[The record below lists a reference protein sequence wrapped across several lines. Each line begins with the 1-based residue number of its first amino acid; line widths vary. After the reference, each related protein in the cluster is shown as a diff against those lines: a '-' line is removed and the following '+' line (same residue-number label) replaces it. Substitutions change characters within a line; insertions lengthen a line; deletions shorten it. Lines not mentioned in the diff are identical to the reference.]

1 MLLRSSRLY
10 PPLSRLKLSRLY
22 RPTFNKGKGMATET
36 EWRRVTPGQ
45 PTIPPFSVFNKT
57 IQKSQSDDREYRRI
71 RLENGLEAV
80 LIHDGKADKAA
91 ASLDVAVG
99 HLSDPD
105 DMPGLAHFC
114 EHLLFMGTEQ
124 FPKENE
130 YSEFLAKNNGGS
142 NAYTAASN
150 TNYYFSVATSELSG
164 ALDRFSG
171 FFHSPLFAPSCTS
184 RELNAVD
191 SEHKKNH
198 QQDMWRIFQLSKHLS
213 KPGHVWRKFGSGNR
227 ESLSRA
233 AKDLKVK
240 GKLVPSVENG
250 SATATLSANPSPIPS
265 RITSPALSVS
275 SSTNSEAEA
284 DGGVIGRE
292 TRRRLVEWWSREY
305 CASRMHLAVLGRE
318 SLDELAE
325 MASKFFSPIPN
336 RQVNPL
342 PMVHDHPYGPDEK
355 GTMIAVQ
362 TIMTLHAVEIDLPI
376 EYQAPHWRH
385 KPGGF
390 LGHLIGHEGPGSLY
404 SYLKNK
410 GWVTGLSSGPS
421 PLGRGL
427 DMFRITVY
435 LTKDGFKNYKSVV
448 LSTFKYISL
457 LRSSPTTFESYLQK
471 ERAVLSDIRF
481 RFKEKTRPDDYVTGI
496 AERQTQPYPPE
507 LLLVAPS
514 VSWEWGDEYLAAAA
528 GAGGGREK
536 VSEYLDQFKLEN
548 GRFILMAKGEDL
560 EEVLNLGG
568 GKESDSVW
576 EKEPIYGTM
585 YRVTKVDEEFM
596 RQTAAPNDIPEL
608 FLPRP
613 NLFIPTNL
621 DVDKREGVKPVKRP
635 HLIRETSLSS
645 LWHKKDDRFWIPKA
659 HVVIDIRSPVANTSP
674 KAAVLTRLFTD
685 LVTDSLS
692 EFSYDA
698 DLAGLMYNCT
708 SHAKGMYMSLQGY
721 NDKMSVLVKQVLEK
735 VKNLEVRKDRLDV
748 MVEQNKHQW
757 ENFFLGQS
765 YQLSEY
771 YGRYLMTKEQWT
783 VDESLKELPT
793 VTVEEIRQHAKN
805 LLSNAKLRVLVGGN
819 VYKDEAIKIT
829 EMAEAGLGASTLS
842 DSELSERALVLPKGC
857 NFIKTGTIPNPNQT
871 NSALT
876 YYVRIGSVADSRR
889 RVVGA
894 LLSQILSEPAFNVLR
909 TKEQLGYVVSSGSW
923 SLPGSVEKGIR
934 IVVQS
939 EKTPGYLEERVEAFL
954 DEMRGNI
961 EGMTLEM
968 FEEHKTGLDKK
979 WREEDKN
986 LGEELSRFL
995 AHVNSGHLDFYRN
1008 TTDADT
1014 LKDVTKEE
1022 IYALFM
1028 SHVHPSSKTRSK
1040 ISVQMRSQKVRPSRV
1055 SAAAAKVFEA
1065 RVRDTGVDVA
1075 SGAWKEALSDDTPGM
1090 EEFEKYWRE
1099 VLGEGAAQGL
1109 LESIPKLVQEYPVP
1123 GEGQDRV
1130 RSDVT
1135 YIGDMKEF
1143 RAGLETAEDLGA
1155 MVEWGDLPVS
1165 KF

>member
-1 MLLRSSRLY
+1 
-10 PPLSRLKLSRLY
+10 
-22 RPTFNKGKGMATET
+22 MATEA
-36 EWRRVTPGQ
+36 EWRRVSPTQPG
-45 PTIPPFSVFNKT
+45 IPQFSVFTKP
-57 IQKSQSDDREYRRI
+57 IQKSPQDDREYRRI
-71 RLENGLEAV
+71 KLENGLEAV

-142 NAYTAASN
+142 NAFTAASN

-164 ALDRFSG
+164 ALARFSG

-198 QQDMWRIFQLSKHLS
+198 QNDLWRIFQLSKHLS

-227 ESLSRA
+227 ETLSQA
-233 AKDLKVK
+233 AKDLKTK
-240 GKLVPSVENG
+240 GKLPMENG
-250 SATATLSANPSPIPS
+250 TAASAAPTLSANPSPIPS

-275 SSTNSEAEA
+275 STSSEAEA
-284 DGGVIGRE
+284 DGGAVGRE
-292 TRRRLVEWWSREY
+292 TRRRLVEWWNKEY
-305 CASRMHLAVLGRE
+305 CASRMHLAILGRE
-318 SLDELAE
+318 SLDDLAE

-336 RQVNPL
+336 RQVDPL
-342 PMVHDHPYGPDEK
+342 PMVHDHPYGHGEK

-376 EYQAPHWRH
+376 EYQAPYWRH
-385 KPGGF
+385 KPGSF
-390 LGHLIGHEGPGSLY
+390 LGHLVGHEGPGSLY

-427 DMFRITVY
+427 DMFRITIY
-435 LTKDGFKNYKSVV
+435 LTKDGFKNYRSVV
-448 LSTFKYISL
+448 LATFKYLSL
-457 LRSSPTTFESYLQK
+457 LRSSAIESYLQK
-471 ERAVLSDIRF
+471 ERAILSDIRF
-481 RFKEKTRPDDYVTGI
+481 RFIEKKRPDDYVTSI
-496 AERQTQPYPPE
+496 AERQTEPYPPE
-507 LLLVAPS
+507 LLLAAPS
-514 VSWEWGDEYLAAAA
+514 VSWEWGNEYP
-528 GAGGGREK
+528 GARSAGREK
-536 VSEYLDQFKLEN
+536 LLEYLQGFKLEN

-560 EEVLNLGG
+560 KEALKLGEE
-568 GKESDSVW
+568 DAW
-576 EKEPIYGTM
+576 EKEPIYGTL
-585 YRVTKVDEEFM
+585 YRVDKLDEEFLQ
-596 RQTAAPNDIPEL
+596 QTSAPNDIPEL

-613 NLFIPTNL
+613 NQFIPTNL
-621 DVDKREGVKPVKRP
+621 DVDKREGVEPVKRP

-659 HVVIDIRSPVANTSP
+659 QVVIDIRSPVANASP
-674 KAAVLTRLFTD
+674 RAAASTRLFTD

-698 DLAGLMYNCT
+698 DLAGLSYSCT
-708 SHAKGMYMSLQGY
+708 SHLRGMYIVLQGY
-721 NDKMSVLVKQVLEK
+721 NDKMSVLVQQVLDRI
-735 VKNLEVRKDRLDV
+735 KNLVVLKDRLDV
-748 MVEQNKHQW
+748 MVEQNKHNW

-771 YGRYLMTKEQWT
+771 YGRYLMTEEQWT
-783 VDESLKELPT
+783 FDEYLKELPT
-793 VTVEEIRQHAKN
+793 ISVEDISQHAKK
-805 LLSNAKLRVLVGGN
+805 LLANAKLRLLVLGN
-819 VYKDEAIKIT
+819 VYKDEAIKIA
-829 EMAEAGLGASTLS
+829 EMSEAGLIASSASSS
-842 DSELSERALVLPKGC
+842 DLNERALVLPEGC
-857 NFIKTGTIPNPNQT
+857 NLIKTGIIPNPNQT

-876 YYVRIGSVADSRR
+876 YYVRIGSVADRRR

-894 LLSQILSEPAFNVLR
+894 LLNQILTEPAFNVLR
-909 TKEQLGYVVSSGSW
+909 TKEQLGYIVSCAYW
-923 SLPGSVEKGIR
+923 PLPGSTEKGIR

-939 EKTPGYLEERVEAFL
+939 ERTPGYLESRVEAFL
-954 DEMRGNI
+954 DEMKTAI
-961 EGMTLEM
+961 KTMTPEM
-968 FEEHKTGLDKK
+968 FQEHKTGLDKK

-986 LGEELSRFL
+986 LTEEVSRYLS
-995 AHVNSGHLDFYRN
+995 HINSGHLDFYR
-1008 TTDADT
+1008 DAIDAET

-1022 IYALFM
+1022 VYALFM

-1040 ISVQMRSQKVRPSRV
+1040 ISVQMRSQKVKPKRV
-1055 SAAAAKVFEA
+1055 SAAAAEAFEA
-1065 RVRDTGVDVA
+1065 QVRELGVNAAPGSWREV
-1075 SGAWKEALSDDTPGM
+1075 LSDDTPAV
-1090 EEFEKYWRE
+1090 EEFEKHWRE
-1099 VLGEGAAQGL
+1099 VLAGKGAASQRV
-1109 LESIPKLVQEYPVP
+1109 LESIPKLVQEHPVP
-1123 GEGQDRV
+1123 GEGQDAV
-1130 RSDVT
+1130 QPGAT

-1143 RAGLETAEDLGA
+1143 RASLKPAEDLGA